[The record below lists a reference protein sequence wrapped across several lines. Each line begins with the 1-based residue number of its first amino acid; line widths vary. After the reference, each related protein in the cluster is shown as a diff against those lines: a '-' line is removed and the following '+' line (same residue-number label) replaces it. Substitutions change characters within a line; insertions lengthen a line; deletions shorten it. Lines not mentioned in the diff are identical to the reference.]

1 MYNVHGKKKIYVSI
15 HMRTKEIKM
24 LSAWAYVMILIIC
37 KIFND
42 ILVLHYEVHLIIG
55 VLVFKLHY

>member
-1 MYNVHGKKKIYVSI
+1 MVKKKIYVSI